1 MQKKDIK
8 NIIIIFIIIFIL
20 ELTIFNINSY
30 RIISSKNSKTFKTE
44 DFTYLESDGGVTLI
58 ELSDLNTEV
67 KTIHIEVEN
76 YKNIKYQLLYTDETT
91 SNYMEVPSKTYI
103 DTLRNSKYMP
113 VYLSGISDKITIRL
127 YGEEA
132 EISLVTIN
140 ERIPINFS
148 IARLLTLFGI
158 VTFIYCLKNLEIFNK
173 PFSEKNIKQE
183 FILIAVLG
191 VFLWI
196 ICFINGYSKE
206 TGNYDFY
213 CKDFVKSISE
223 GKIYLQNEPTENL
236 LNMENPYDTKRKR
249 RC

>member
-76 YKNIKYQLLYTDETT
+76 YNNIRYQLLYTDETT
-91 SNYMEVPSKTYI
+91 SNYMETPSKMYV
-103 DTLRNSKYMP
+103 DTFRNSKYMP

-132 EISLVTIN
+132 KLSSVTIN
-140 ERIPINFS
+140 EKIPINFS
-148 IARLLTLFGI
+148 VARMLTLFGI

-191 VFLWI
+191 VFLCI
-196 ICFINGYSKE
+196 VCFINEYSKD
-206 TGNYDFY
+206 TGKYDFY